1 MNRKVWFHRVAALAA
16 VLLAGI
22 ALTSVAAAGGDLVAV
37 NRAEIDTPTPAA
49 SATAPPAVG
58 WRPLKP
64 ALRRNGAATKVAVG
78 EYLNGRLGELG
89 LNIVS
94 VETPTVRPLG
104 GGLHL
109 AEVVLQARGDA
120 AASAAA
126 ANWVAVNREAVRLK
140 ALTVGVGPDG
150 SGTCSLTLL
159 MVIA

>member
-1 MNRKVWFHRVAALAA
+1 MNRQVWIHRAAALAS

-22 ALTSVAAAGGDLVAV
+22 ALTSVAAIGGDLVAID
-37 NRAEIDTPTPAA
+37 RAKADTASSTPAA
-49 SATAPPAVG
+49 STPSAVP

-64 ALRRNGAATKVAVG
+64 AVRRNSASAKIAVG
-78 EYLNGRLGELG
+78 EYLNGQLGQLG

-94 VETPTVRPLG
+94 VETPSVRPLG

-109 AEVVLQARGDA
+109 AEVRVQARGDG

-140 ALTVGVGPDG
+140 SLTVGVGPDG
-150 SGTCSLTLL
+150 TGTCILVLL

>member
-1 MNRKVWFHRVAALAA
+1 MNRRVWIHRAAAA
-16 VLLAGI
+16 ASILLVGLT
-22 ALTSVAAAGGDLVAV
+22 LTSVVAIGGDLLAV
-37 NRAEIDTPTPAA
+37 DRAKADTGAPAPTG
-49 SATAPPAVG
+49 SARPAVP

-64 ALRRNGAATKVAVG
+64 AVRRNGASAKIAVG
-78 EYLNGRLGELG
+78 EYLNGQLGQLG

-109 AEVVLQARGDA
+109 VEVRVQARGDA

-126 ANWVAVNREAVRLK
+126 ANWVAVNREAIRLK
-140 ALTVGVGPDG
+140 SLAVGVGPDG
-150 SGTCSLTLL
+150 TGTCTLVLL

>member
-1 MNRKVWFHRVAALAA
+1 MNRQIWIQRAAALAS
-16 VLLAGI
+16 VVLAGV
-22 ALTSVAAAGGDLVAV
+22 ALTSVAAISTDLIAIDRAKADTVAL
-37 NRAEIDTPTPAA
+37 APA
-49 SATAPPAVG
+49 ATAPAAVP

-64 ALRRNGAATKVAVG
+64 AVRRNGASAKIAVG
-78 EYLNGRLGELG
+78 EYLNGQLGQLG

-94 VETPTVRPLG
+94 VETPSVRPLG

-109 AEVVLQARGDA
+109 AEVRVQARGDA

-140 ALTVGVGPDG
+140 SLTVGVGPDG
-150 SGTCSLTLL
+150 TGTCTLVLL

>member
-1 MNRKVWFHRVAALAA
+1 MNRQVWIHRAMALAS
-16 VLLAGI
+16 VGLVGV
-22 ALTSVAAAGGDLVAV
+22 ALTAIAAIGGDLVAV
-37 NRAEIDTPTPAA
+37 DQAKADTPAPVA
-49 SATAPPAVG
+49 SATAPPAAR

-64 ALRRNGAATKVAVG
+64 ALRRNGATAKVAVG

-109 AEVVLQARGDA
+109 AEVRVEARGAA

-126 ANWVAVNREAVRLK
+126 ANWVAVNREAVRLQSL
-140 ALTVGVGPDG
+140 AVGVGPDG
-150 SGTCSLTLL
+150 SGTCTLVLL